1 MKNNICFI
9 VLMIFLTILS
19 CNKDETLTI
28 SPLKETTKNAV
39 VCNPDQVINNVVEQ
53 LSGEGFIIKY
63 YLDNVEVSGITLDNN
78 NDNWILWLG
87 KLDEN
92 SNEVLEIRK
101 FTTKNDYLTYG
112 ESLSIPVTK
121 SVEFTDAMREY
132 VSTNN
137 IVEQFETYGTVPASY
152 YEFETL
158 TYNRYFNSNG
168 GNRNIW
174 VGLYDHCGPAGE
186 GNSYIA
192 MLKTYP
198 FMPPSWNNRVSQVE
212 IVGIYAGVSIF
223 DKTFYRVYLGTVWG
237 TGFNRKCLEGTT
249 LDNKMS
255 SGFQVL

>member
-1 MKNNICFI
+1 MG
-9 VLMIFLTILS
+9 S
-19 CNKDETLTI
+19 D
-28 SPLKETTKNAV
+28 
-39 VCNPDQVINNVVEQ
+39 PDQVLNNVVEQ

-63 YLDNVEVSGITLDNN
+63 YLDNVEVTGITLDNN

-101 FTTKNDYLTYG
+101 FTAKNDYLTYG

-137 IVEQFETYGTVPASY
+137 IVEQYETYGTVPASY

-158 TYNRYFNSNG
+158 TYNWYFNSNS

-186 GNSYIA
+186 ANCYIP
-192 MLKTYP
+192 MIRTYP
-198 FMPPSWNNRVSQVE
+198 FMPPGWNNKVSQIE
-212 IVGIYAGVSIF
+212 LVGVFAGVTIFDSIF
-223 DKTFYRVYLGTVWG
+223 YSAFLIFKDYKSYHLLYL
-237 TGFNRKCLEGTT
+237 L
-249 LDNKMS
+249 
-255 SGFQVL
+255 